1 LGLHR
6 GIERLERAE
15 QDVREKQVSLLKKEN
30 ERSEDNK
37 TEVENLRKELG
48 GAKDEYKKTLRDV
61 KSNVGGQLFD
71 RFMRGF
77 VRTRDNV
84 EENERISH
92 SEFLFKKL
100 KF

>member
-1 LGLHR
+1 LGLQK

-15 QDVREKQVSLLKKEN
+15 NEVREKQAALLKKEN
-30 ERSEDNK
+30 ERNEENK
-37 TEVENLRKELG
+37 EETDKLRKELG
-48 GAKDEYKKTLRDV
+48 ASKDRYKQSLREVKGAI
-61 KSNVGGQLFD
+61 GGQMFD

-77 VRTRDNV
+77 VKTRDNV

>member
-1 LGLHR
+1 
-6 GIERLERAE
+6 LEKSE
-15 QDVREKQVSLLKKEN
+15 NEVREKQSALLKKEN
-30 ERSEDNK
+30 ERNEENK
-37 TEVENLRKELG
+37 EETDKLRKELG
-48 GAKDEYKKTLRDV
+48 ALKDRYKQTLREV
-61 KSNVGGQLFD
+61 KGSIGGSMFE

-84 EENERISH
+84 EENEKISH

>member
-1 LGLHR
+1 M
-6 GIERLERAE
+6 ERSETE
-15 QDVREKQVSLLKKEN
+15 IREKQSSLSKKEN
-30 ERSEDNK
+30 ERSEENK
-37 TEVENLRKELG
+37 EETDKLRKELG
-48 GAKDEYKKTLRDV
+48 ASKDRYKQTLREV
-61 KSNVGGQLFD
+61 KGAIGGQMFD